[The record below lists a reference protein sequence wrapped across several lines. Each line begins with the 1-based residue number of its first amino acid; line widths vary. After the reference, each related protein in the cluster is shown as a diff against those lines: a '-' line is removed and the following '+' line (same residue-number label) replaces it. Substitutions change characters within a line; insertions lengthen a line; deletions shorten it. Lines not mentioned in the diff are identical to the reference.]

1 MSNITKIEGSSC
13 QRYSNALHVGFH
25 QHILVIFET
34 LLSDVLAKLHIS
46 EDLLNSY
53 KKSIDQESELNRKS
67 LASTLTI
74 TMDEEEA
81 ERDRLLS
88 MLFFLVANALA
99 SSKAATKAAAQRL
112 DVVLRPYKGIQNQAD
127 DAETALIRGLLGD
140 LRKEENTE
148 AVTALN
154 LEPTLASLETTNN
167 AFDQA
172 KNKRAEENSTG
183 ETETTVEVRKKT
195 DSMYQDICTL
205 VYASALMAT
214 GDEDREFCVSI
225 INEMNRVIAN
235 YKTSYKQSLAQ
246 KEARKK
252 KEEGDTTGESDQNP
266 EGGEGGDLEF
276 VPVDYPPNR

>member
-46 EDLLNSY
+46 QDLLNSY
-53 KKSIDQESELNRKS
+53 KKLIEQESELNRKS
-67 LASTLTI
+67 FASTLTI

-127 DAETALIRGLLGD
+127 DAETALIKGLLGD

-172 KNKRAEENSTG
+172 KNRRAEENSTG

-205 VYASALMAT
+205 VYASVLMAT
-214 GDEDREFCVSI
+214 GEEDRELCVSI

-235 YKTSYKQSLAQ
+235 YKTSYKQSQAQ

-252 KEEGDTTGESDQNP
+252 KEEGDTTGGDNQNP
-266 EGGEGGDLEF
+266 AGGGGGDLEF
-276 VPVDYPPNR
+276 VPVD

>member
-1 MSNITKIEGSSC
+1 
-13 QRYSNALHVGFH
+13 
-25 QHILVIFET
+25 
-34 LLSDVLAKLHIS
+34 
-46 EDLLNSY
+46 
-53 KKSIDQESELNRKS
+53 
-67 LASTLTI
+67 
-74 TMDEEEA
+74 MDEEEA

-127 DAETALIRGLLGD
+127 DAETALIKGLLGD

-154 LEPTLASLETTNN
+154 LEPTLTSLETANN

-172 KNKRAEENSTG
+172 KNRRAEENSTG

-214 GDEDREFCVSI
+214 EEGDKELCVSI
-225 INEMNRVIAN
+225 INEMNPRPA
-235 YKTSYKQSLAQ
+235 TSRARRKR
-246 KEARKK
+246 KPARKRK
-252 KEEGDTTGESDQNP
+252 RAIQPVGITRIPKEEKVATWSSSRWSEDTNKRYT
-266 EGGEGGDLEF
+266 
-276 VPVDYPPNR
+276 R

>member
-46 EDLLNSY
+46 QDLLNSY

-172 KNKRAEENSTG
+172 KNRRAEENAMDEG
-183 ETETTVEVRKKT
+183 ETTVEVRKKT

-214 GDEDREFCVSI
+214 EEGDKELCVSI

-235 YKTSYKQSLAQ
+235 YKTSYKQSQAQ

-252 KEEGDTTGESDQNP
+252 KEEGDTTGGDNQNP
-266 EGGEGGDLEF
+266 EGGESGDLEF
-276 VPVDYPPNR
+276 VPVD

>member
-46 EDLLNSY
+46 VDLLNSY

-127 DAETALIRGLLGD
+127 DAETALIKGLLGD

-172 KNKRAEENSTG
+172 KNRRAEENAMDEG
-183 ETETTVEVRKKT
+183 EKTVEVRKKT

-214 GDEDREFCVSI
+214 EEGDKEFCVSI

-235 YKTSYKQSLAQ
+235 FKTSYKQSQAQ
-246 KEARKK
+246 KEARKQQA
-252 KEEGDTTGESDQNP
+252 EEGTAEEENKNP
-266 EGGEGGDLEF
+266 EGTDDGNLEF
-276 VPVDYPPNR
+276 VPAE

>member
-46 EDLLNSY
+46 VDLLNSY

-67 LASTLTI
+67 FASTLTI

-154 LEPTLASLETTNN
+154 LEPTLTSLETTNN

-172 KNKRAEENSTG
+172 KNKRAEENAMDEG
-183 ETETTVEVRKKT
+183 EKTVEVRKKT

-214 GDEDREFCVSI
+214 EEGDKELCVSI

-235 YKTSYKQSLAQ
+235 YKTSYKQSQAQ

-252 KEEGDTTGESDQNP
+252 KEEGDTTGGDNQNP
-266 EGGEGGDLEF
+266 EGGESGDLEF
-276 VPVDYPPNR
+276 VPVD

>member
-46 EDLLNSY
+46 VDLLNSY

-67 LASTLTI
+67 FASTLTI

-99 SSKAATKAAAQRL
+99 SAKAAAQRL

-127 DAETALIRGLLGD
+127 DAETALIKGLLND
-140 LRKEENTE
+140 LRKDENSD

-154 LEPTLASLETTNN
+154 LEPTLTSLETANN

-172 KNKRAEENSTG
+172 KNRRAEENAMDEG
-183 ETETTVEVRKKT
+183 EKTVEVRKKT

-214 GDEDREFCVSI
+214 EEGDKELCVSI
-225 INEMNRVIAN
+225 IDEMNRVIAN
-235 YKTSYKQSLAQ
+235 YKTSYKQSQAQ

-252 KEEGDTTGESDQNP
+252 KEEGDTTGGDNQNP
-266 EGGEGGDLEF
+266 EGGESGDLEF
-276 VPVDYPPNR
+276 VPVD

>member
-46 EDLLNSY
+46 VDLLNSY

-99 SSKAATKAAAQRL
+99 SAKAATKAAAQRL

-127 DAETALIRGLLGD
+127 DAETALIKGLLGD

-154 LEPTLASLETTNN
+154 LEPTLTSLEATNN

-172 KNKRAEENSTG
+172 KNRRAEENAMDEG
-183 ETETTVEVRKKT
+183 EKTVEVRKKT

-214 GDEDREFCVSI
+214 EEGDKEFCVSI

-235 YKTSYKQSLAQ
+235 YKTSYKQSQAQ

-252 KEEGDTTGESDQNP
+252 KEEGDTTGGDNQNP
-266 EGGEGGDLEF
+266 EGGKGGDLEF
-276 VPVDYPPNR
+276 VPVD

>member
-46 EDLLNSY
+46 VDLLNSY

-99 SSKAATKAAAQRL
+99 SSKSATKAAAQRL

-172 KNKRAEENSTG
+172 KNRRAEENSTG

-214 GDEDREFCVSI
+214 EEGDKEFCVSI

-276 VPVDYPPNR
+276 VPVD

>member
-46 EDLLNSY
+46 VDLLNSY

-67 LASTLTI
+67 FASTLTI

-127 DAETALIRGLLGD
+127 DAETALIKGLLGD

-172 KNKRAEENSTG
+172 KNRRAEENSTG

-195 DSMYQDICTL
+195 DGMYQDICTL

-214 GDEDREFCVSI
+214 EEGDKELCVSI

-235 YKTSYKQSLAQ
+235 YKTSYKQSQAQ

-276 VPVDYPPNR
+276 VPVD

>member
-46 EDLLNSY
+46 VDLLNSY

-67 LASTLTI
+67 FASTLTI

-99 SSKAATKAAAQRL
+99 SAKAATKAAAQRL

-127 DAETALIRGLLGD
+127 DAETALIKGLLGD

-172 KNKRAEENSTG
+172 KNRRAEENAMDEG
-183 ETETTVEVRKKT
+183 EKTVEVRKKT

-214 GDEDREFCVSI
+214 EEGDKEFCVSI

-235 YKTSYKQSLAQ
+235 YKTSYKQSQAQ

-252 KEEGDTTGESDQNP
+252 KEEDDTTGGDNQNP
-266 EGGEGGDLEF
+266 EGGESGDLEF
-276 VPVDYPPNR
+276 VPVD

>member
-235 YKTSYKQSLAQ
+235 YKTSYKQSQAQ

-252 KEEGDTTGESDQNP
+252 KEEGDTTGGDNQNP
-266 EGGEGGDLEF
+266 EGGEGDLEF
-276 VPVDYPPNR
+276 VPVD

>member
-46 EDLLNSY
+46 VDLLNSY

-67 LASTLTI
+67 FASTLTI

-99 SSKAATKAAAQRL
+99 SAKAATKAAAQRL

-154 LEPTLASLETTNN
+154 LEPTLTSLETANN

-172 KNKRAEENSTG
+172 KNRRAEENAMDEG
-183 ETETTVEVRKKT
+183 EKTVEVRKKT

-214 GDEDREFCVSI
+214 EEGDKEFCVSI

-235 YKTSYKQSLAQ
+235 YKTSYKQSQAQ

-252 KEEGDTTGESDQNP
+252 KEEGDTTGGDNQNP
-266 EGGEGGDLEF
+266 EGGESGDLEF
-276 VPVDYPPNR
+276 VPVD

>member
-1 MSNITKIEGSSC
+1 MSNITKIESSSC
-13 QRYSNALHVGFH
+13 QRYSNALHVSFH
-25 QHILVIFET
+25 QHILNILDS
-34 LLSDVLAKLHIS
+34 LLTDIRAKLHIS
-46 EDLLNSY
+46 EEMLSTY
-53 KKSIDQESELNRKS
+53 KGLIEQEGELNRKS
-67 LASTLTI
+67 YASTHTI

-88 MLFFLVANALA
+88 MLFFMVSNAMG
-99 SSKAATKAAAQRL
+99 STKGNTKSAAQKI
-112 DVVLRPYKGIQNQAD
+112 DIVLRPYKGIQNQAD
-127 DAETALIRGLLGD
+127 DAETSLIKGLLVD
-140 LRKEENTE
+140 LRKEENSE
-148 AVTALN
+148 AVAALN
-154 LEPTLASLETTNN
+154 LEPILTNLETTNN
-167 AFDQA
+167 AFDLA
-172 KNKRAEENSTG
+172 KNERTSENSLSQNG
-183 ETETTVEVRKKT
+183 TTVEVRKKT
-195 DSMYQDICTL
+195 DAIYQDICTL

-276 VPVDYPPNR
+276 VPVD

>member
-46 EDLLNSY
+46 VDLLNSY

-67 LASTLTI
+67 FASTLTI

-127 DAETALIRGLLGD
+127 DAETALIKGLLGD

-172 KNKRAEENSTG
+172 KNRRAEENAMDEG
-183 ETETTVEVRKKT
+183 EKTVEVRKKT

-214 GDEDREFCVSI
+214 EEGDKEFCVSI

-276 VPVDYPPNR
+276 VPVD

>member
-46 EDLLNSY
+46 VDLLNSY

-67 LASTLTI
+67 FASTLTI

-99 SSKAATKAAAQRL
+99 SAKAATKAAAQRL

-154 LEPTLASLETTNN
+154 LEPTLTSLETANN

-172 KNKRAEENSTG
+172 KNRRAEENSTG

-195 DSMYQDICTL
+195 DGMYQDICTL

-214 GDEDREFCVSI
+214 EEGDKELCVSI

-235 YKTSYKQSLAQ
+235 YKTSYKQSQAQ

-252 KEEGDTTGESDQNP
+252 KEEGDTTGGDNQNP
-266 EGGEGGDLEF
+266 EGGESGDLEF
-276 VPVDYPPNR
+276 VPVD

>member
-46 EDLLNSY
+46 VDLLNSY

-67 LASTLTI
+67 FASTLTI

-99 SSKAATKAAAQRL
+99 SAKAATKAAAQRL

-127 DAETALIRGLLGD
+127 DAETALIKGLLR
-140 LRKEENTE
+140 LTR
-148 AVTALN
+148 
-154 LEPTLASLETTNN
+154 
-167 AFDQA
+167 
-172 KNKRAEENSTG
+172 R
-183 ETETTVEVRKKT
+183 KT
-195 DSMYQDICTL
+195 D
-205 VYASALMAT
+205 
-214 GDEDREFCVSI
+214 G
-225 INEMNRVIAN
+225 
-235 YKTSYKQSLAQ
+235 
-246 KEARKK
+246 RKRTQWMK
-252 KEEGDTTGESDQNP
+252 AK
-266 EGGEGGDLEF
+266 
-276 VPVDYPPNR
+276 RR

>member
-154 LEPTLASLETTNN
+154 LEPTLTSLETTNN

-214 GDEDREFCVSI
+214 EEGDKELCVSI

-235 YKTSYKQSLAQ
+235 YKTSYKQSQAQ

-252 KEEGDTTGESDQNP
+252 KEEGDTTGGDNQNP
-266 EGGEGGDLEF
+266 EGEEGDLEF
-276 VPVDYPPNR
+276 VPVD

>member
-34 LLSDVLAKLHIS
+34 LLTDILAKLHIS
-46 EDLLNSY
+46 EDLLDSY
-53 KKSIDQESELNRKS
+53 KDSIEQETELNRKS
-67 LASTLTI
+67 FASTLTI

-127 DAETALIRGLLGD
+127 DAETSLIKGLLVD
-140 LRKEENTE
+140 LRKEENSE
-148 AVTALN
+148 AVAALN
-154 LEPTLASLETTNN
+154 LEPILTNLETTNN
-167 AFDQA
+167 AFDFA
-172 KNKRAEENSTG
+172 KNKRTAENALSQNG
-183 ETETTVEVRKKT
+183 TTVEVRKKT
-195 DSMYQDICTL
+195 DAIYQDICTL

-214 GDEDREFCVSI
+214 GEEDREFCISI
-225 INEMNRVIAN
+225 IDEMNRVIAN
-235 YKTSYKQSLAQ
+235 FKTSYKQSQAQ
-246 KEARKK
+246 KEARKQQA
-252 KEEGDTTGESDQNP
+252 EEGTAEEENKNP
-266 EGGEGGDLEF
+266 EGTDDGNLEF
-276 VPVDYPPNR
+276 VPAE

>member
-13 QRYSNALHVGFH
+13 QRYNNALHVGFH

-46 EDLLNSY
+46 VDLLNSY

-67 LASTLTI
+67 FASTLTI

-99 SSKAATKAAAQRL
+99 SSKSATKAAAQRL

-127 DAETALIRGLLGD
+127 DAETALIKGLLGD

-154 LEPTLASLETTNN
+154 LEPTLTSLETANN

-172 KNKRAEENSTG
+172 KNRRAEENAMDEG
-183 ETETTVEVRKKT
+183 EKTVEVRKKT

-214 GDEDREFCVSI
+214 EEGDKEFCVSI

-235 YKTSYKQSLAQ
+235 YKTSYKQSQAQ

-252 KEEGDTTGESDQNP
+252 KEEGDTTGGDNQNP
-266 EGGEGGDLEF
+266 EGGESGDLEF
-276 VPVDYPPNR
+276 VPVD

>member
-46 EDLLNSY
+46 VDLLNSY

-67 LASTLTI
+67 FASTLTI

-127 DAETALIRGLLGD
+127 DAETALIKGLLND
-140 LRKEENTE
+140 LRKDENSD

-154 LEPTLASLETTNN
+154 LEPTLTSLETANN

-172 KNKRAEENSTG
+172 KNRRAEENAMDEG
-183 ETETTVEVRKKT
+183 EKTVEVRKKT

-214 GDEDREFCVSI
+214 EEGDKEFCVSI

-235 YKTSYKQSLAQ
+235 YKTSYKQSQAQ

-252 KEEGDTTGESDQNP
+252 KEEGDTTGGDNQNP
-266 EGGEGGDLEF
+266 EGGESGDLEF
-276 VPVDYPPNR
+276 VPVD

>member
-46 EDLLNSY
+46 VDLLNSY

-127 DAETALIRGLLGD
+127 DAETALIKGLLGD

-154 LEPTLASLETTNN
+154 LEPTLASLEATNN

-205 VYASALMAT
+205 VYASVLMAT
-214 GDEDREFCVSI
+214 GEEDRELCVSI

-235 YKTSYKQSLAQ
+235 YKTSYKQSQAQ

-252 KEEGDTTGESDQNP
+252 KDEGDTTGGDNQKP

-276 VPVDYPPNR
+276 VPVE

>member
-1 MSNITKIEGSSC
+1 
-13 QRYSNALHVGFH
+13 
-25 QHILVIFET
+25 
-34 LLSDVLAKLHIS
+34 
-46 EDLLNSY
+46 
-53 KKSIDQESELNRKS
+53 
-67 LASTLTI
+67 
-74 TMDEEEA
+74 MDEEEA

-127 DAETALIRGLLGD
+127 DAETALIKGLLGD

-154 LEPTLASLETTNN
+154 LEPTLTSLETANN

-172 KNKRAEENSTG
+172 KNRRAEENSTG

-214 GDEDREFCVSI
+214 EEGDKELCVSI
-225 INEMNRVIAN
+225 INEMNRVIANYNEMNRVIAN
-235 YKTSYKQSLAQ
+235 YKTSYKQSQAQ

-252 KEEGDTTGESDQNP
+252 KEEGDTTGGDNQNP
-266 EGGEGGDLEF
+266 EGGDGGDLEF
-276 VPVDYPPNR
+276 VPVD

>member
-1 MSNITKIEGSSC
+1 
-13 QRYSNALHVGFH
+13 
-25 QHILVIFET
+25 
-34 LLSDVLAKLHIS
+34 
-46 EDLLNSY
+46 
-53 KKSIDQESELNRKS
+53 
-67 LASTLTI
+67 
-74 TMDEEEA
+74 MDEEEA

-99 SSKAATKAAAQRL
+99 SSKSATKAAAQRL

-154 LEPTLASLETTNN
+154 LEPTLTSLETTNN

-235 YKTSYKQSLAQ
+235 YKTSYKQSQAQ

-252 KEEGDTTGESDQNP
+252 KEEGDTTGGSDQNP

-276 VPVDYPPNR
+276 VPVE

>member
-46 EDLLNSY
+46 VDLLNSY

-67 LASTLTI
+67 FASTLTI

-99 SSKAATKAAAQRL
+99 SAKAATKTAAQRL
-112 DVVLRPYKGIQNQAD
+112 DIVLRPYKGIQNQAD
-127 DAETALIRGLLGD
+127 DAETALIKGLLGD

-154 LEPTLASLETTNN
+154 LEPTLTSLEATNN

-172 KNKRAEENSTG
+172 KNRRAEENSTG

-214 GDEDREFCVSI
+214 EEGDKEFCISI
-225 INEMNRVIAN
+225 IDEMNRVIAN
-235 YKTSYKQSLAQ
+235 YKTSYKQSQAQ

-252 KEEGDTTGESDQNP
+252 KDEGDTTGGDNQNP
-266 EGGEGGDLEF
+266 EGGESGDLEF
-276 VPVDYPPNR
+276 VPVD

>member
-46 EDLLNSY
+46 VDLLNSY

-67 LASTLTI
+67 FASTLTI

-127 DAETALIRGLLGD
+127 DAETALIKGLLGD

-172 KNKRAEENSTG
+172 KNRRAEENAMDEG
-183 ETETTVEVRKKT
+183 ETTVEVRKKT

-214 GDEDREFCVSI
+214 EEGDKELCVSI

-235 YKTSYKQSLAQ
+235 YKTSYKQSQAQ

-252 KEEGDTTGESDQNP
+252 KEEGDTTGGDNQNP
-266 EGGEGGDLEF
+266 EGGESGDLEF
-276 VPVDYPPNR
+276 VPVD